1 MVKHSTKIWLIICQ
15 LKYILGFQSHNL
27 RAVYEMIMNT
37 LTDSKVTLQPF
48 IRLFLQSDIA

>member
-1 MVKHSTKIWLIICQ
+1 MVKHSAKIWLNICQ

-48 IRLFLQSDIA
+48 TRLFLQSDIA